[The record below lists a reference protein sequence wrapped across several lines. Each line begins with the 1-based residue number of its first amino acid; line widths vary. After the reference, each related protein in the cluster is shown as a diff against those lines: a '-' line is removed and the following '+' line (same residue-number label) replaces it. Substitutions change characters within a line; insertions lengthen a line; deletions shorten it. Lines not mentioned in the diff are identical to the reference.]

1 MQGPWVGLVFLF
13 LCQGK
18 VWLKWNSCCGVIISV
33 AAAYPMTKPMLQ
45 VQALVLGRECLRAGC
60 RQEFLQHGKVV

>member
-1 MQGPWVGLVFLF
+1 MGLVFLF

-60 RQEFLQHGKVV
+60 RQEFLQHGKVA